1 MKFIDYSIKNTVVV
15 RFLVFLLIIGGI
27 FSYNKLGKLEDPE
40 FKIKEALV
48 ITLYPE
54 ADAHTVE
61 LQVTDKIEEAVN
73 KLPNIDYIQSVSK
86 PGYSEVK
93 IKLDEGIP
101 ADEVE
106 QYWDNLRK
114 KVNDAKLSLPLGTLP
129 SIVLDDYGSV
139 YGMFLAVTSDGY
151 THSELQKIY

>member
-61 LQVTDKIEEAVN
+61 LQVTDKIEEEN
-73 KLPNIDYIQSVSK
+73 KVPINTRDILEKGLTFVGSSRSGRVDFENAIKFMEDKSIQRRLKSIIYESD
-86 PGYSEVK
+86 EVK
-93 IKLDEGIP
+93 NISDIHK
-101 ADEVE
+101 AF
-106 QYWDNLRK
+106 
-114 KVNDAKLSLPLGTLP
+114 
-129 SIVLDDYGSV
+129 SV
-139 YGMFLAVTSDGY
+139 DIDTDFKTVFKWSV
-151 THSELQKIY
+151 

>member
-93 IKLDEGIP
+93 IKLDVAISF
-101 ADEVE
+101 V
-106 QYWDNLRK
+106 
-114 KVNDAKLSLPLGTLP
+114 LSPIELIFSLSIITLMASLVFP
-129 SIVLDDYGSV
+129 
-139 YGMFLAVTSDGY
+139 
-151 THSELQKIY
+151 KIAT

>member
-27 FSYNKLGKLEDPE
+27 FSYNKLGKLEE

-93 IKLDEGIP
+93 IKLDE
-101 ADEVE
+101 
-106 QYWDNLRK
+106 
-114 KVNDAKLSLPLGTLP
+114 
-129 SIVLDDYGSV
+129 
-139 YGMFLAVTSDGY
+139 
-151 THSELQKIY
+151 

>member
-93 IKLDEGIP
+93 IKLDCWFKCTAIP
-101 ADEVE
+101 GTRPFGK
-106 QYWDNLRK
+106 LRVGRTVAEHACK
-114 KVNDAKLSLPLGTLP
+114 S
-129 SIVLDDYGSV
+129 SY
-139 YGMFLAVTSDGY
+139 F
-151 THSELQKIY
+151 